1 MNDAIST
8 PSALEQRLRAGAFVL
23 TAEVV
28 PPASCDADDLLKK
41 ALPLRGLADAVN
53 VTDGAGARAHM
64 APTAAAAILM
74 QNGVEPIL
82 QLACRD
88 RNRIA
93 LAGELIGAGALGIR
107 NLLLLTGDDPTQV
120 LTKKDAKPVFDLD
133 SRRLTEM
140 ARVLRDTG
148 ALPHGQKVAHA
159 PRFFLGGADAP
170 VDPKPEWQPMALAA
184 KIAAGAQF
192 VQTQFCMDIGVV
204 RRYVA
209 RLREAGL
216 LDRLSVLIG
225 VNPLRS
231 ARSARWMRE
240 HLFGTII
247 PDAMIARLEA
257 ASDPA
262 AEGMR
267 LCVELIEQLAATPGV
282 AGVHVMAPGN
292 DAGVP
297 AVLEMARQ
305 QLAARAVSALS
316 RRRDPRDSS
325 RIKRGRASTSFFV
338 WVNAWTGGESPPH
351 PDALSPLKGRGR
363 KRSSALTPRRLP
375 CRRPRLPRARRR
387 GSARR
392 SDRSSGGWRPRSC
405 WPCRGCS

>member
-1 MNDAIST
+1 MTDTSS
-8 PSALEQRLRAGAFVL
+8 SALEQRLREGRFVL

-64 APTAAAAILM
+64 GVTAAAALLVQHGI
-74 QNGVEPIL
+74 EPIL

-93 LAGELIGAGALGIR
+93 LQGELMGAAALGIR
-107 NLLLLTGDDPTQV
+107 NLLLLRGDDPTQGDQ
-120 LTKKDAKPVFDLD
+120 KDAKPVFDLD
-133 SRRLTEM
+133 SRALMEM
-140 ARVLRDTG
+140 ARAIRDTG
-148 ALPHGQKVAHA
+148 ALPHGQKVAGS
-159 PRFFLGGADAP
+159 PRFFLGAADAP
-170 VDPKPEWQPMALAA
+170 IDPPPDWQPTTLAA
-184 KIAAGAQF
+184 KVASGTQF
-192 VQTQFCMDIGVV
+192 VQTQFCMDIDVV

-209 RLREAGL
+209 RLAEAGVI
-216 LDRLSVLIG
+216 DRIALLIG

-231 ARSARWMRE
+231 ARSARWMRQ

-262 AEGMR
+262 AEGLK
-267 LCVELIEQLAATPGV
+267 LCLELIEALAATPGV

-297 AVLEMARQ
+297 AVLAEAR
-305 QLAARAVSALS
+305 
-316 RRRDPRDSS
+316 
-325 RIKRGRASTSFFV
+325 K
-338 WVNAWTGGESPPH
+338 
-351 PDALSPLKGRGR
+351 
-363 KRSSALTPRRLP
+363 
-375 CRRPRLPRARRR
+375 RLPRGRLA
-387 GSARR
+387 GAS
-392 SDRSSGGWRPRSC
+392 
-405 WPCRGCS
+405 